1 MYECQEV
8 SNTALHNFP
17 WPQTLKKKLEMRT
30 RIKEKSLTP
39 VGFEPKSSGLDHRRS
54 TNWATRSSWEKV
66 SIRWLMSGQ
75 TLNCVW
81 WCNRRGVWCVE
92 SGSSCHRRNEGR
104 ENNGGVNVPGAFL
117 VFIGLLWYFWWFPL
131 MDLDQTFTSEL
142 LESFPRVLSVVMK
155 TTFCQHRTTE

>member
-1 MYECQEV
+1 
-8 SNTALHNFP
+8 
-17 WPQTLKKKLEMRT
+17 
-30 RIKEKSLTP
+30 
-39 VGFEPKSSGLDHRRS
+39 
-54 TNWATRSSWEKV
+54 
-66 SIRWLMSGQ
+66 MSGQ

-155 TTFCQHRTTE
+155 TTFCQHRPRKNTLNEFLDKCFCLCVYCVFIALPSY